1 MDCCVLTEKLK
12 HILEGIIEL
21 NQTFFLL
28 FFPCHFL
35 LHPLSLF
42 LFNAKRE
49 VSLLETTANAWT
61 VSNRVPMSLWLAKA
75 ENNCELGHQEI
86 AQSSNVLH
94 SAAEVTRG
102 NLSRLGYDFSV
113 STDMQS

>member
-1 MDCCVLTEKLK
+1 
-12 HILEGIIEL
+12 
-21 NQTFFLL
+21 
-28 FFPCHFL
+28 
-35 LHPLSLF
+35 
-42 LFNAKRE
+42 
-49 VSLLETTANAWT
+49 
-61 VSNRVPMSLWLAKA
+61 MSLWLAKA